1 MTTLTQRI
9 GQFTSTL
16 TREQIPL
23 AVWEKGKVS
32 LLHNLGVGLAGQDL
46 LMAPG
51 YAQSL
56 GEQGPM
62 ACARLLI
69 SGRPATPETAAFVNA
84 ALMHARAQD
93 DVYFPGLTHA
103 GAIMSPAVLAV
114 AEQLGSSGSEVITAL
129 IAGYEAM
136 GAISQGFAKR
146 TTPRGFR
153 ASGIYGGFAAATGV
167 ARLLG
172 LDAQATAHALG
183 MAASAASGTN
193 QTWVSGTQEWQMQ
206 LGLASRN
213 GILAARLAAVG
224 ATAAPDALEGS
235 AGFYRAFLGE
245 VDGLEGVGRDLGQT
259 WRSLDVTYKPF
270 AVCAILQAPVT
281 QAMALSEKHQLK
293 AEDIAAV
300 RLRLNPAEAAY
311 PGTDSQGP
319 FSDIGATLM
328 SAPFCMALALIE
340 RKVLGRDLKRLDDAR
355 LSPLIGRSTVI
366 PDASLGT
373 RSFVLE
379 VDLRSGQT
387 LKHVE
392 QTQGEPF
399 NWNRDEVRANLM
411 AMASEMPCDAAGIEQ
426 LCQRV
431 IGAEG
436 FSARQIMDACV
447 VR

>member
-1 MTTLTQRI
+1 MSTLTQRI
-9 GQFTSTL
+9 GQFTSAL
-16 TREQIPL
+16 GREQIPP
-23 AVWEKGKVS
+23 AVWEKSKVS

-69 SGRPATPETAAFVNA
+69 TGRPATPETAAFVNA

-153 ASGIYGGFAAATGV
+153 ASGIYGGFAAAAGV

-172 LDAQATAHALG
+172 LDARATAHALG

-213 GILAARLAAVG
+213 GILAARLAAAG

-245 VDGLEGVGRDLGQT
+245 VDGVDGVGRDLGQA

-281 QAMALSEKHQLK
+281 QAMALSERHQLK

-340 RKVLGRDLKRLDDAR
+340 RKVLGRDLKRLDDPR
-355 LSPLIGRSTVI
+355 LSPLISRSTVI

-373 RSFVLE
+373 RSFILE
-379 VDLRSGQT
+379 VDLRNGQT

-392 QTQGEPF
+392 QTRGEPF
-399 NWNRDEVRANLM
+399 NWNRDEVRANLL
-411 AMASEMPCDAAGIEQ
+411 AMSAEMPCDLAGIDQ

-431 IGAEG
+431 LDAEL
-436 FSARQIMDACV
+436 FSARQIMDACIFH
-447 VR
+447 

>member
-1 MTTLTQRI
+1 MSSLTQRI
-9 GQFTSTL
+9 GQFTSAL
-16 TREQIPL
+16 GREQIPP

-136 GAISQGFAKR
+136 GAISQGFARR

-153 ASGIYGGFAAATGV
+153 ASGIYGGFAAAAGV
-167 ARLLG
+167 ARLLR

-245 VDGLEGVGRDLGQT
+245 VDGVEGVGRDLGQT

-281 QAMALSEKHQLK
+281 QAMALSERHQLK
-293 AEDIAAV
+293 AEEIAAV

-355 LSPLIGRSTVI
+355 LSPLIGRSTVT

-379 VDLRSGQT
+379 VDLRNGQT

-399 NWNRDEVRANLM
+399 NWNRDEVRANLL
-411 AMASEMPCDAAGIEQ
+411 AMAAEMPCDLAGIDQ

-431 IGAEG
+431 LGAED
-436 FSARQIMDACV
+436 FSARQIMDACIV
-447 VR
+447 Q